1 MKIKNILLALSLATF
16 AIGFSDLQ
24 ENLFFWMGR
33 PVGALLFGI
42 YMIFIVLEDAT
53 NLYDRQE
60 TEKSAALDAGK
71 NFISTEKQEPQPP
84 ALSLTTDSFARLQS

>member
-1 MKIKNILLALSLATF
+1 MKIKNILLVLSLATF

-42 YMIFIVLEDAT
+42 YMIFVVLEDAT
-53 NLYDRQE
+53 NLYDQQE
-60 TEKSAALDAGK
+60 TEKSAALDSGK
-71 NFISTEKQEPQPP
+71 NFIPTEKQQTQSSAP
-84 ALSLTTDSFARLQS
+84 SLTTASSH